1 MGEIGSHV
9 LRTGE
14 MKRWLAGRPPNFL
27 HQVDLILAFHRST
40 YYITLLHEFI
50 PFWLSNLAFMKS
62 VMMTRD
68 EAKTVQQ
75 LLKDND
81 LDAMKTLVPSNISAN
96 ALLPSIRHWP
106 GYPWTP
112 LLWMAVYY
120 HQCTDE
126 GHAFVQY
133 LIDQGADPDTPMHSN
148 VS

>member
-1 MGEIGSHV
+1 
-9 LRTGE
+9 
-14 MKRWLAGRPPNFL
+14 
-27 HQVDLILAFHRST
+27 
-40 YYITLLHEFI
+40 
-50 PFWLSNLAFMKS
+50 MKS

-81 LDAMKTLVPSNISAN
+81 LGAMKTLVPSNISAN
-96 ALLPSIRHWP
+96 AL
-106 GYPWTP
+106 YPRGTRPP